1 MNKSKRICMAVF
13 LLSVFMLTACGDKGT
28 QSTINEMNQDSLSTE
43 GTANSLVND
52 DAEKDIEATAGA
64 SPTVEGALTDEQGN
78 RIFKQG
84 TWFAVMGEVSMGY
97 FSFEPEKGSGT
108 IHNLVDGSQK
118 AFEFEEADKVLTL
131 VSEGEVI
138 YSGSMEQLD
147 EDTVILVPENDEQ
160 ITMTYVSD
168 KVGEDF
174 VFYTTSELLSMA
186 EAYYENENGYKPL
199 QVTYMDIPDST
210 VTIQLYKEEGEELV
224 VDVTYKVNRITA
236 LGVNGA
242 SVTEVDLKQ

>member
-13 LLSVFMLTACGDKGT
+13 LLSVFMLTACGNKGT

-52 DAEKDIEATAGA
+52 AEKDTAATVGA
-64 SPTVEGALTDEQGN
+64 SPTVEGSLTDEQEN

-84 TWFAVMGEVSMGY
+84 TWFAVKGEVSMGY

-108 IHNLVDGSQK
+108 FHNLVDGSRDV
-118 AFEFEEADKVLTL
+118 FEFEEADNVLTL
-131 VSEGEVI
+131 VSEGKVV

-147 EDTVILVPENDEQ
+147 EDTVILIPENDEQ
-160 ITMTYVSD
+160 MTMTYVSD
-168 KVGEDF
+168 KAGEDF
-174 VFYTTSELLSMA
+174 VFYTTTELLSMA
-186 EAYYENENGYKPL
+186 EAYYKNENGYKPL

-210 VTIQLYKEEGEELV
+210 VTIQLYKEDGEDVV
-224 VDVTYKVNRITA
+224 VDVTYNVNRITA

-242 SVTEVDLKQ
+242 SVAEVDLKQ